1 MKKLNIVLIACIAA
15 LGFTSCV
22 QDLNTEPINPNVLQ
36 KFDQDRIYY
45 KIYAGLGTSGQVGPD
60 GNGDLDGNE
69 GYSVFY
75 RCIFVH
81 NEFPTDCGWWIWRD
95 AGVTDLNEM
104 TWTSE
109 NEFTELLYNRM
120 TFNVTT
126 CNHFLDN
133 TEGKTDAKSVRQ
145 RAEVRFMRCLNYYYL
160 LDFFGIPPFTMTVS
174 ANNPKQIIDLSND
187 KNNAEKKVQCRAALY
202 RWVLNELLAAE
213 NYLDEETEVYRV
225 NANAARLLLARLY
238 LNANV
243 YDPNFQYVTQ
253 ANALDSAAIYAK
265 KVMDNGKYKLTEN
278 YAQMFMGDNDRNE
291 GACEVIFAI
300 PQDGDYIQSWGATSY
315 LVCMTRAAGMLPWGS
330 TDKWECFRTSP
341 EMVNVFL
348 NGKNA
353 GTIKADETQMPA
365 LLGDDRA
372 ILCNQAKA
380 EPSDPDSI
388 TFSASFTGGAK
399 YGEGTFQNCWA
410 MCKWTGCYSTGETR
424 GKHSQ
429 FVDTDVPLFRVAEA
443 YMTYAEAL
451 WRKNPSDPTALQ
463 TINDLRAKR
472 NAEPLAALDAEGN
485 TLLDEW
491 LREFYCEGRRRVDL
505 IRFGQFC
512 GPSATKTWEG
522 HPVGK
527 DAKYIVYPIPNKDIV
542 ANSNLAQNE
551 GY

>member
-1 MKKLNIVLIACIAA
+1 MKKIMTKLNILLITCLAA
-15 LGFTSCV
+15 LGLTSCV

-36 KFDQDRIYY
+36 TFDQDRIYY
-45 KIYAGLGTSGQVGPD
+45 KIYAGIGTSGQVGPD

-133 TEGKTDAKSVRQ
+133 TEGKTDAKTIRQ

-160 LDFFGIPPFTMTVS
+160 LDFFGNPPFTMTVS
-174 ANNPKQIIDLSND
+174 AENPKQI
-187 KNNAEKKVQCRAALY
+187 QGGRPALF

-213 NYLDEETEVYRV
+213 NYLDEQTEVYRV
-225 NANAARLLLARLY
+225 NANAARLLIARMY
-238 LNANV
+238 LNAHV
-243 YDPNFQYVTQ
+243 YDPEFKYVTQ
-253 ANALDSAAIYAK
+253 ANALDSASIYAK
-265 KVMDNGKYKLTEN
+265 KVMDNGKYKLTEH
-278 YAQMFMGDNDRNE
+278 YAEMFMGDNDHNR

-341 EMVNVFL
+341 EMVEVFL
-348 NGKNA
+348 NGKTA
-353 GTIKADETQMPA
+353 GMIKADETQMPE

-372 ILCNQAKA
+372 ILCSQAKA
-380 EPSDPDSI
+380 EPTKPDSVTYNADFI
-388 TFSASFTGGAK
+388 GGAK
-399 YGEGTFQNCWA
+399 YGEGTFTNCWA

-424 GKHSQ
+424 GKHTQ

-451 WRKNPSDPTALQ
+451 WRKNPGDPLALK
-463 TINDLRAKR
+463 TINDLRATR
-472 NAEPLAALDAEGN
+472 HAAALPALDADGN
-485 TLLDEW
+485 VLLDEW

-512 GPSATKTWEG
+512 GETSTKEWEG
-522 HPVGK
+522 HKAGK
-527 DAKYIVYPIPNKDIV
+527 SAKYIVYPIPNKDMV
-542 ANSNLAQNE
+542 ANSNLVQND

>member
-1 MKKLNIVLIACIAA
+1 MKKLNILLVACVAA

-81 NEFPTDCGWWIWRD
+81 NEFPSDCGWWIWRD

-160 LDFFGIPPFTMTVS
+160 LDFFGNPPFTMTVS
-174 ANNPKQIIDLSND
+174 AENPKQI
-187 KNNAEKKVQCRAALY
+187 EGGRPALF
-202 RWVLNELLAAE
+202 RWVVNELLAAE
-213 NYLDEETEVYRV
+213 NYLDESTEVYRV

-238 LNANV
+238 LNAHV
-243 YDPNFQYVTQ
+243 YDPEFKYITKD
-253 ANALDSAAIYAK
+253 NALDSAAIYAK

-278 YAQMFMGDNDRNE
+278 YAQMFMGDNDRNA

-300 PQDGDYIQSWGATSY
+300 PQDGEYIQSWGATSM

-353 GTIKADETQMPA
+353 ATIKADEKHMPE

-380 EPSDPDSI
+380 DPADPDSI
-388 TFSASFTGGAK
+388 TFSANFTGGAK
-399 YGEGTFQNCWA
+399 YGEGTFTNCWA
-410 MCKWTGCYSTGETR
+410 MCKWTGCYSTGETT
-424 GKHSQ
+424 GKHTQ

-443 YMTYAEAL
+443 YLTYAEAL
-451 WRKNPSDPTALQ
+451 WRKNPGDPKALQ
-463 TINDLRAKR
+463 TINDLRSTRHAD
-472 NAEPLAALDAEGN
+472 PLPALDADGN
-485 TLLDEW
+485 VLLDEW
-491 LREFYCEGRRRVDL
+491 LREFYCEGRRRMDL

-512 GPSATKTWEG
+512 GPTATKEWEG
-522 HPVGK
+522 HKAGK
-527 DAKYIVYPIPNKDIV
+527 DAKYIVYPIPNKDMV
-542 ANSNLAQNE
+542 ANSNLVQNA

>member
-1 MKKLNIVLIACIAA
+1 MKKIMTKLNILLITCLAA
-15 LGFTSCV
+15 LGLTSCV

-36 KFDQDRIYY
+36 TFDQDRIYY
-45 KIYAGLGTSGQVGPD
+45 KIYAGIGTSGQVGPD

-133 TEGKTDAKSVRQ
+133 TEGKTDAKTIRQ

-160 LDFFGIPPFTMTVS
+160 LDFFGNPPFTMTVS
-174 ANNPKQIIDLSND
+174 AENPKQI
-187 KNNAEKKVQCRAALY
+187 QGGRPALF

-213 NYLDEETEVYRV
+213 NYLDEQTEVYRV
-225 NANAARLLLARLY
+225 NANAARLLIARMY
-238 LNANV
+238 LNAHV
-243 YDPNFQYVTQ
+243 YDPEFKYVTQ

-265 KVMDNGKYKLTEN
+265 KVMDNGKYKLTEH
-278 YAQMFMGDNDRNE
+278 YAEMFMGDNDHNR

-341 EMVNVFL
+341 EMVEVFL
-348 NGKNA
+348 NGKTA
-353 GTIKADETQMPA
+353 AMIKADETQMPE

-372 ILCNQAKA
+372 ILCSQAKA
-380 EPSDPDSI
+380 EPTKPDSVTYNADFI
-388 TFSASFTGGAK
+388 GGAK
-399 YGEGTFQNCWA
+399 YGEGTFTNCWA

-424 GKHSQ
+424 GKHTQ

-451 WRKNPSDPTALQ
+451 WRKNPGDPLALK
-463 TINDLRAKR
+463 TINDLRATR
-472 NAEPLAALDAEGN
+472 HAAALPALDADGN
-485 TLLDEW
+485 VLLDEW

-512 GPSATKTWEG
+512 GETSTKEWEG
-522 HPVGK
+522 HKAGK
-527 DAKYIVYPIPNKDIV
+527 SAKYIVYPIPNKDMV
-542 ANSNLAQNE
+542 ANSNLVQND